1 MPTIEHLFFQYDH
14 QHIVFEDFS
23 FSFPSGS
30 VTAIIG
36 PSGCGKT
43 TLLQLLAGLL
53 KPTKGR
59 IFIGSDK
66 LSYIFQEPRL
76 FPWMTALEN
85 VSTVANTKDHSKE
98 LLFSLD
104 LKETAFD
111 QYPSELS
118 GGMKQRIAIA
128 RALAWKPDIIL
139 MDEPFHGLDAETK
152 HKTANV
158 LFSYLKGKTGILVTH
173 DEADLNYCDHILDL
187 SLIGKK

>member
-23 FSFPSGS
+23 FSFPSGT

-43 TLLQLLAGLL
+43 TLMQLLAGLL
-53 KPTKGR
+53 KPIQGR
-59 IFIGSDK
+59 VFIGSEK

-85 VSTVANTKDHSKE
+85 VSTVAITKDHSKE
-98 LLFSLD
+98 LLLSLD
-104 LKETAFD
+104 LQETAFD

-139 MDEPFHGLDAETK
+139 MDEPFHGLDSETK
-152 HKTANV
+152 NKTANV
-158 LFSYLKGKTGILVTH
+158 LFSYLEGKTGILVTH
-173 DEADLNYCDHILDL
+173 DESDLNYCDHILDL
-187 SLIGKK
+187 GLIGKK